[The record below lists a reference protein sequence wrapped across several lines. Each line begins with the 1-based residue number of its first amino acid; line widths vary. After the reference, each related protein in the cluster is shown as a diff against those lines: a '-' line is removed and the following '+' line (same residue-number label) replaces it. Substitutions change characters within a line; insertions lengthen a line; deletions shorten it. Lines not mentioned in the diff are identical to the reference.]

1 MHKQGPTI
9 EYRQPLS
16 AAACMLCALYF
27 VILAVLPLIPSQIT
41 RVLKPVFLIACVF
54 SSCRRYP
61 MPAAAKVQSVFLIY
75 LFLVLVFHPLTPSA
89 IETYISIF
97 LFGAFFIFASMRVW
111 NAREIRM
118 LLDAVVCSGV
128 IMSAVC
134 IFSNDGLLHA
144 SGAQHIHYLNT
155 EMNRNPIAFGIALCA
170 LTAAIL
176 MLHCPQRHRKHLSAA
191 AFFLCSYSVFAL
203 GCRSAFLSYVG
214 GMLVLLLD
222 YICNSGNRR
231 TRFARGV
238 VILLLVLCAAAFAL
252 NISAGTYSERLFH
265 MADDSGRDAIWE
277 SARTLIREHPVFGG
291 GYDVWNDV
299 GPDMG
304 THNTFLLFSIYSGY
318 VGGAVLIL
326 LLAAAVLELPRQKNW
341 IPLVFV
347 CEPIFHV
354 YTETNLDNYV
364 YLPMV
369 LGYILALYLRTNT
382 GGFCG
387 LYHNGGMVRAH
398 GNDIPDHSNL

>member
-9 EYRQPLS
+9 EYHQPLS
-16 AAACMLCALYF
+16 AAGCMLCALYF

-191 AFFLCSYSVFAL
+191 A
-203 GCRSAFLSYVG
+203 
-214 GMLVLLLD
+214 
-222 YICNSGNRR
+222 SG
-231 TRFARGV
+231 A
-238 VILLLVLCAAAFAL
+238 
-252 NISAGTYSERLFH
+252 
-265 MADDSGRDAIWE
+265 RDAPMP
-277 SARTLIREHPVFGG
+277 AR
-291 GYDVWNDV
+291 
-299 GPDMG
+299 
-304 THNTFLLFSIYSGY
+304 
-318 VGGAVLIL
+318 
-326 LLAAAVLELPRQKNW
+326 AAL
-341 IPLVFV
+341 
-347 CEPIFHV
+347 
-354 YTETNLDNYV
+354 
-364 YLPMV
+364 
-369 LGYILALYLRTNT
+369 
-382 GGFCG
+382 
-387 LYHNGGMVRAH
+387 
-398 GNDIPDHSNL
+398 

>member
-9 EYRQPLS
+9 EYHQPLS
-16 AAACMLCALYF
+16 AAGCMLCALYF

-144 SGAQHIHYLNT
+144 SPAYPLSKHRDESKSDSFRHCS
-155 EMNRNPIAFGIALCA
+155 LCA
-170 LTAAIL
+170 DGGDPDAAL
-176 MLHCPQRHRKHLSAA
+176 PAA
-191 AFFLCSYSVFAL
+191 AQKAPFR
-203 GCRSAFLSYVG
+203 GCIFPVQ
-214 GMLVLLLD
+214 
-222 YICNSGNRR
+222 
-231 TRFARGV
+231 
-238 VILLLVLCAAAFAL
+238 
-252 NISAGTYSERLFH
+252 LFCFCI
-265 MADDSGRDAIWE
+265 G
-277 SARTLIREHPVFGG
+277 
-291 GYDVWNDV
+291 
-299 GPDMG
+299 
-304 THNTFLLFSIYSGY
+304 
-318 VGGAVLIL
+318 
-326 LLAAAVLELPRQKNW
+326 LP
-341 IPLVFV
+341 
-347 CEPIFHV
+347 
-354 YTETNLDNYV
+354 
-364 YLPMV
+364 
-369 LGYILALYLRTNT
+369 
-382 GGFCG
+382 
-387 LYHNGGMVRAH
+387 
-398 GNDIPDHSNL
+398 

>member
-1 MHKQGPTI
+1 
-9 EYRQPLS
+9 
-16 AAACMLCALYF
+16 MLCALYF

-170 LTAAIL
+170 LTAAAIL

-238 VILLLVLCAAAFAL
+238 VILLLVVCAAAFAL

-265 MADDSGRDAIWE
+265 MTDDSGRDAIWE

-318 VGGAVLIL
+318 VGGATVIL
-326 LLAAAVLELPRQKNW
+326 LLVVAVLELPSEKTGSRWYLCANRFFMYTRKRIW
-341 IPLVFV
+341 ITMFTSRWCWV
-347 CEPIFHV
+347 
-354 YTETNLDNYV
+354 T
-364 YLPMV
+364 
-369 LGYILALYLRTNT
+369 ILALYLRTNT

-398 GNDIPDHSNL
+398 GNDIPDHPNL